1 MERGG
6 CLIAM
11 DRKPMVVV
19 VTPVYNTGR
28 YLEEAIQS
36 VLAQTYDNWR
46 YLISNNHST
55 DETAEIAA
63 RYAALD
69 NRISV
74 VSPPTF
80 LAQGQHF
87 NFALGH
93 VGDDADYCK
102 ILLADDMMMPG
113 CLEAMVQVAESD
125 PDVVLVSSYRVI
137 ETAAAN
143 FGLPIDTTV
152 IPGRVAGRLHL
163 IGGVYPIG
171 TPSSVMY
178 RGSVVRQ
185 RNPAF
190 FPADR
195 YYFDT
200 DVAFRI
206 MLEAKFGFVHQVLT
220 FSRYQ
225 PDSITHREA
234 TLYSGELDGLICVS
248 SYGQDYL
255 DADEYRRAISRAR
268 RSYFEKLG
276 REWLLDRFRGRR
288 DDFWEYHRVRLASA
302 GLTIERSE
310 VVKGAVRAVGRA
322 IGSPGEVVTRVR
334 GRHET
339 VGDAWAQ

>member
-1 MERGG
+1 
-6 CLIAM
+6 M
-11 DRKPMVVV
+11 DSKPLVIV

-36 VLAQTYDNWR
+36 VLAQTHDNWR

-63 RYAALD
+63 RYAAID
-69 NRISV
+69 DRISV
-74 VSPPTF
+74 VSPSTF
-80 LAQGQHF
+80 LPQGQHF

-113 CLEAMVQVAESD
+113 CLEAMVAVAESD
-125 PDVVLVSSYRVI
+125 ADIVLVSSYRVI
-137 ETAAAN
+137 ENSAAN
-143 FGLPIDTTV
+143 FGLPVDRTV
-152 IPGRVAGRLHL
+152 FPGRVIGRLHL

-178 RGSVVRQ
+178 RASVVRQ
-185 RNPAF
+185 RNPEF

-206 MLEAKFGFVHQVLT
+206 MLGAKFGFVHQVLT

-248 SYGQDYL
+248 SYGQLYL
-255 DADEYRRAISRAR
+255 TADEHRRAVRRAN
-268 RSYFEKLG
+268 RSYYEKLG

-288 DDFWEYHRVRLASA
+288 DEFWEYHCVRLATA
-302 GLTIERSE
+302 GLVIERDE
-310 VVKGAVRAVGRA
+310 VLKGAVRAVGRA
-322 IGSPGEVVTRVR
+322 IGSPGKVIDRIVR
-334 GRHET
+334 RRGALD
-339 VGDAWAQ
+339 DAWAE

>member
-1 MERGG
+1 
-6 CLIAM
+6 M
-11 DRKPMVVV
+11 DRKPLVIV

-36 VLAQTYDNWR
+36 VLAQTYDHWR
-46 YLISNNHST
+46 YFISNNHST

-63 RYAALD
+63 RYAVLD
-69 NRISV
+69 DRITV
-74 VSPPTF
+74 VSPTTF
-80 LAQGQHF
+80 LPQGQHF

-113 CLEAMVQVAESD
+113 CLEAMVQVAETD
-125 PDVVLVSSYRVI
+125 PEVVLVSSYRVI
-137 ETAAAN
+137 ENSAAN
-143 FGLPIDTTV
+143 FGLPIDRTV
-152 IPGRVAGRLHL
+152 FPGRVIGRLHL

-185 RNPAF
+185 RNPTF
-190 FPADR
+190 FPVDR

-206 MLEAKFGFVHQVLT
+206 MRDAKFGFVHQVLT

-255 DADEYRRAISRAR
+255 DADEYRRAITRAR

-276 REWLLDRFRGRR
+276 REWLLDRVRGRR
-288 DDFWEYHRVRLASA
+288 DDFWEYHRVRLATA
-302 GLTIERSE
+302 GLTIERAD
-310 VVKGAVRAVGRA
+310 VLKGAVRAVGRA
-322 IGSPGEVVTRVR
+322 VGSPGEVVARVR
-334 GRHET
+334 GRRK
-339 VGDAWAQ
+339 VAGDTRTQ

>member
-1 MERGG
+1 MEPTP
-6 CLIAM
+6 LVI
-11 DRKPMVVV
+11 V
-19 VTPVYNTGR
+19 VTPVYNTGQ
-28 YLEEAIQS
+28 YLEDAIQS
-36 VLAQTYDNWR
+36 VLAQTYDHWR
-46 YLISNNHST
+46 YIISNNHST

-63 RYAALD
+63 RYAAMD
-69 NRISV
+69 DRISV

-80 LAQGQHF
+80 LPQGQHF

-102 ILLADDMMMPG
+102 ILLADDMLMPT
-113 CLEAMVQVAESD
+113 CLEAMVAVAESD

-137 ETAAAN
+137 ENSAAN
-143 FGLPIDTTV
+143 FGLPVDRTV
-152 IPGRVAGRLHL
+152 FPGRTIGRLHL

-178 RGSVVRQ
+178 RGSVVRR
-185 RNPAF
+185 RNPSF
-190 FPADR
+190 FPSDR

-206 MLEAKFGFVHQVLT
+206 MLGAKFGFVHQVLT

-255 DADEYRRAISRAR
+255 DAGEYRRAIKVAR

-288 DDFWEYHRVRLASA
+288 DDFWEYHRIRLATA
-302 GLTIERSE
+302 GLTIDRGA
-310 VVKGAVRAVGRA
+310 VLAGAVRSIGRA
-322 IGSPGEVVTRVR
+322 IGAPGQVVSRVL
-334 GRHET
+334 GRRRA